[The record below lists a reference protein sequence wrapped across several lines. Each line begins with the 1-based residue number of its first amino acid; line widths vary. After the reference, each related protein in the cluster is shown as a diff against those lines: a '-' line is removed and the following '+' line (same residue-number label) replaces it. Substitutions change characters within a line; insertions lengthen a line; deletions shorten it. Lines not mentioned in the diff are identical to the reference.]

1 MKLRFLTYHLTLLC
15 TAWLLL
21 SACHDDT
28 AGPATP
34 VVGPNTYVRM
44 QVQVASGR
52 KQRATAA
59 EEGLPRENSMPR
71 ETVLCSAAYCGLA
84 EQAAKRGPCQP

>member
-1 MKLRFLTYHLTLLC
+1 MKLRLLTYHLTLLC

-52 KQRATAA
+52 KQRATAD
-59 EEGLPRENSMPR
+59 EEGLPRENSI
-71 ETVLCSAAYCGLA
+71 G
-84 EQAAKRGPCQP
+84 